1 MAYKTSIM
9 KIKLTEKFSIKRKGH
24 VIDVSDVTAQE
35 LIQEGKATAVA
46 VKTSK
51 GKEKA
56 EEPKEESK
64 EEPQTDVKG
73 VVIE

>member
-1 MAYKTSIM
+1 M

-46 VKTSK
+46 AKTPK
-51 GKEKA
+51 GKEKST
-56 EEPKEESK
+56 EPKDESTK
-64 EEPQTDVKG
+64 EEPSTDVKD